1 MGSEAILRAI
11 DLDVE
16 HLVAHPG
23 VSDVAQDACVELS
36 RAVSVCSGAWWT
48 SAAARKR

>member
-23 VSDVAQDACVELS
+23 VEGS
-36 RAVSVCSGAWWT
+36 T
-48 SAAARKR
+48 